1 MDSEYLGGCPN
12 VPLTAERFEACI
24 IGYESRLGITLCQF
38 RGGPPE
44 ADHRLPI
51 IISCSSRAIEGDWPV
66 HVVMHWQSLQCLVDD
81 AIDPIP

>member
-12 VPLTAERFEACI
+12 VPLTAERFR
-24 IGYESRLGITLCQF
+24 GLHHRLRVETRHSLCQF

-51 IISCSSRAIEGDWPV
+51 IISCSSRAIAGDWPV